1 MPFGFYVLL
10 RHYCKGLSCIA
21 GFLVRLLLLLPFK
34 FGGGSIGSS
43 VARTSVFQFGGV
55 KIEPTITAFDFTIY
69 QNICCELVIPGL
81 LLGSINLTDAIY
93 LPSFLCGGYLCHDE
107 YSSSGG

>member
-21 GFLVRLLLLLPFK
+21 GFLVCLFLFQPFK
-34 FGGGSIGSS
+34 FGSGSFRSG

-55 KIEPTITAFDFTIY
+55 KIEPTITAFNFAVH
-69 QNICCELVIPGL
+69 QNICDEFIITRL
-81 LLGSINLTDAIY
+81 LLGSRNSNDAIY